1 MNQDQLRRLSVE
13 LPREVIADLL
23 PLYAAGEA
31 SPPTIALVEEY
42 LKHDDELRAQVQSDS
57 LGQVEKA
64 RLLASAP
71 SPDVALRSL
80 RRTRALLRW
89 QRLTYGWALAFSVA
103 SLSGV
108 GFLQNG
114 YPAFHFFIRDYP
126 HIFVP
131 CVSIAVSLWAN
142 YIYFRWRLR
151 KR

>member
-1 MNQDQLRRLSVE
+1 MNQDQLRRLSLE

-42 LKHDDELRAQVQSDS
+42 LKHDDELRAQAQSDG
-57 LGQVEKA
+57 LGQLEEA
-64 RLLASAP
+64 RVLRSGP
-71 SPDVALRSL
+71 SPEAALRSL
-80 RRTRALLRW
+80 RRTRALLGW
-89 QRLTYGWALAFSVA
+89 QRLSYGWALAFSVA

-114 YPAFHFFIRDYP
+114 HPTFHFFIRDYP

-131 CVSIAVSLWAN
+131 CASIAVSLWAN
-142 YIYFRWRLR
+142 YLYFRWRLR